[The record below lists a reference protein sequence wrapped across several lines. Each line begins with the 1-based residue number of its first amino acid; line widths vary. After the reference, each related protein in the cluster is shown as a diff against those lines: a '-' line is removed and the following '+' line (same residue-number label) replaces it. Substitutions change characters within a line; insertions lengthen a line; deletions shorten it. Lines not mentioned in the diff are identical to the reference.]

1 MSLLSTNSGGG
12 RVVVGIDGSPQSA
25 KALAWAIE
33 EARLRQAGLD
43 VIYAF
48 PAMVSIL
55 GTTAHEYLPQV
66 ESEAKTR
73 FEEALAN
80 APAMDDLDV
89 KKTLIAGNPSQVLVE
104 ASQGATL
111 LVVAAKGRG
120 SFGDM
125 LLGSV
130 STHAVHQAHCPV
142 VVVRPTD

>member
-1 MSLLSTNSGGG
+1 MSLLSTNSG
-12 RVVVGIDGSPQSA
+12 RIVVGIDGSPQSA
-25 KALAWAIE
+25 KALVWAIE
-33 EARLRQAGLD
+33 EARLRQVGLH

-80 APAMDDLDV
+80 APAMDDLDTE
-89 KKTLIAGNPSQVLVE
+89 KTLIAGNPSQVLVE
-104 ASQGATL
+104 ASQGAAL

-130 STHAVHQAHCPV
+130 ATHAVHQAHCPV
-142 VVVRPTD
+142 VVVRPAD